1 MKLHK
6 LGKKIIAFAGVL
18 FSLFTCFTQALF
30 TANADTPVQLKDFD
44 ATTIEADLSGL
55 GYLNSEQYPKDED
68 GTAKI
73 VSFIE
78 YCYGMDENYGLY
90 MYVYNPQ
97 ETLLVENVTG
107 NISLGVNYGADG
119 DASKY
124 ISPTFTFLDATDN
137 NRFVKVKINS
147 QLDEILTSEKA
158 CAKLFDGARRY
169 DIKAMRLYEQGKA
182 VAVEVPVNKLY
193 TFTGQAKLTG
203 DTTSSLQCRASERL
217 YLDTH
222 FANYRTGDYV
232 GYVCDEL
239 QTVYFSVPKTYFD
252 DYGFLQQITAEWD
265 EYKTNPIF
273 VTSDLDVYNGLYSH
287 LGEDVYTED
296 TNGNLT
302 HKYTSDKYPWN
313 VLWEGTAGTV
323 GDSLIDKD
331 TLFYKNYNG
340 FVAYDVNLVASGTLR
355 RMDWLFYRN
364 ADVITSSED
373 YAVSKDEIMSWADT
387 YKPVDGSGG
396 YVTSR
401 TGEDY
406 HEYLFADEIDTD
418 RQELLTNAQFDAKRG
433 HIKQTIDA
441 GADTSLT
448 VKQDKNWWD
457 TFWQGASYEEK
468 GYKPIVVF
476 NSENPLPGSMD
487 YFASEYLI
495 NDTQKQEVYNFC
507 KTALANGEYPVLF
520 RYAVTDYYTCSARF
534 DKAGNSVISGVDGYV
549 AQETVFLGF
558 DIISLLFRNKVQD
571 TLVSVA
577 SNPVDVFNGTD
588 APPGLGEDPFAQWW
602 EQYKWYVIAGVAL
615 IIFFALMPLWSL
627 IISGI
632 AFLIKAIAKGIVLLV
647 KGICKGIVLLV
658 KGIWLVIKWTGI
670 GIGKFFRWIGKGIAK
685 IFKRG

>member
-1 MKLHK
+1 MKIHK
-6 LGKKIIAFAGVL
+6 IGKKIIAFAGVL

-30 TANADTPVQLKDFD
+30 TARADESVTIKDFD

-107 NISLGVNYGADG
+107 TISLGVNYGADG

-147 QLDEILTSEKA
+147 HLGEILASEKA

-193 TFTGQAKLTG
+193 TFTGQANLTG
-203 DTTSSLQCRASERL
+203 NGTSSLQCRASERL

-222 FANYRTGDYV
+222 FANYRTEDYV

-296 TNGNLT
+296 ANGKLVQ
-302 HKYTSDKYPWN
+302 KYTKDEMPWN
-313 VLWEGTAGTV
+313 VLWEEEGRDMSTT
-323 GDSLIDKD
+323 SIFNKS
-331 TLFYKNYNG
+331 YNG
-340 FVAYDVNLVASGTLR
+340 FDTWYDGVELPEEGKMR

-364 ADVITSSED
+364 ADVITSSKD
-373 YAVSKDEIMSWADT
+373 YAVSKDKIVSHAEK
-387 YKPVDGSGG
+387 YKPEDGSER

-401 TGEDY
+401 TGTKY

-418 RQELLTNAQFDAKRG
+418 RKKLLTNAQFGAKRG

-441 GADTSLT
+441 GADTSLMKKT
-448 VKQDKNWWD
+448 DKSWWD
-457 TFWQGASYEEK
+457 EFWFGASYEEQN
-468 GYKPIVVF
+468 YQPIVVF
-476 NSENPLPGSMD
+476 NDENHLSD
-487 YFASEYLI
+487 SVDDFASEYLI

-534 DKAGNSVISGVDGYV
+534 DKAGNNVISGVDGYV

-558 DIISLLFRNKVQD
+558 NIISLLFRSQNWD

-602 EQYKWYVIAGVAL
+602 TNFWAQYKWYIIGAIIGIPLL
-615 IIFFALMPLWSL
+615 IGLVVFIVKK
-627 IISGI
+627 GI
-632 AFLIKAIAKGIVLLV
+632 AMLF
-647 KGICKGIVLLV
+647 
-658 KGIWLVIKWTGI
+658 KGIWLGIKWIFKGIWRGIKWIFKGIWLGIKYLFI
-670 GIGKFFRWIGKGIAK
+670 GIGKFFGWIGKGIAK